1 MAVIRTD
8 VDEHY
13 VNGEV
18 VASTTREVDVT
29 EAVVTLDLHGKAR
42 AALDANRTY
51 LALANPTAA
60 QNTAQVRRLTRQV
73 NALTRLA
80 LAADLLRDNADT

>member
-1 MAVIRTD
+1 MAVTRTD
-8 VDEHY
+8 VNETWQDGVLIATET
-13 VNGEV
+13 VI
-18 VASTTREVDVT
+18 VDVT
-29 EAVVTLDLHGKAR
+29 EAVVTLDLHAKAR
-42 AALDANRTY
+42 AALTANATY

-60 QNTAQVRRLTRQV
+60 QNTAQIRRLTRQV